1 MNIVMEE
8 IDVDDDPEICP
19 VVGESTMVLGECT
32 LCKYGSSKNPVFLK
46 MDQMERELTGT
57 VNQQVIYASLYQL
70 FTIEMKNKL
79 VNQGQ
84 ECPNITIDEIARH
97 YKFHKLNEREV
108 ISNDIVTIGIM
119 QEHLKDSQ
127 IASQKKDG
135 LKTYNLKCVDAYV
148 RLSKHK
154 LDLIKF
160 LKSSESKNKASTNK
174 LKPYEFSA

>member
-1 MNIVMEE
+1 M
-8 IDVDDDPEICP
+8 
-19 VVGESTMVLGECT
+19 S
-32 LCKYGSSKNPVFLK
+32 KYNY
-46 MDQMERELTGT
+46 RRH
-57 VNQQVIYASLYQL
+57 
-70 FTIEMKNKL
+70 
-79 VNQGQ
+79 
-84 ECPNITIDEIARH
+84 ARH